1 MQHDAT
7 AMLQPRCPGWQA
19 SILQQYGA
27 NCHAW
32 GKRGALRLVK
42 DANKQVQVTCKKPV
56 KSKQTLQ
63 IRPAAQSSSYGRSS
77 AACAGCFNKF

>member
-1 MQHDAT
+1 MMQLQCFSHDARAGRPAYFSNMEPI
-7 AMLQPRCPGWQA
+7 AMPGE
-19 SILQQYGA
+19 
-27 NCHAW
+27 
-32 GKRGALRLVK
+32 KRGALRLVK